1 MRQFPASPIT
11 ALIDESPDV
20 NLSESI
26 GPDLS
31 VADVLGQDG
40 LAALA
45 GVSLGYGTSAGHPDL
60 RALVAGRLGVPS
72 EQVLLTSGAAG
83 ALFGVALLHSDSEG
97 DGEVV
102 ACLPCYPPML
112 DALRGLGARV
122 VTVSGRFEDG
132 YRIDLDAFSDRL
144 SARTRLVMVASPQ
157 NPSGVPVTPAEADGM
172 LAAMARRCPEAL
184 LLVDETFREATYGG
198 AAPAASFAGRSE
210 RVLTC
215 GSLSKAYGTPG
226 LRIGWLTVPGAGLR
240 EQLRLAKFNSSICCG
255 VLDEFLAARLLS
267 RADQLLGSRAALMD
281 RARTVVERWI
291 GEQDGRLHW
300 LRPEAGAF
308 CCTRLNPDVFGPPDV
323 RRFYDRLSD
332 RRTVVAPG
340 SWFGDSARVMRLGL
354 AYPPD
359 DELEKGL
366 MVISDALRP

>member
-11 ALIDESPDV
+11 ALIDEYPDV

-31 VADVLGQDG
+31 VADILGQDG

-45 GVSLGYGTSAGHPDL
+45 GVGLGYGTSAGHADL
-60 RALVAGRLGVPS
+60 RALVAGRLGVPG

-83 ALFGVALLHSDSEG
+83 ALFLVALLHSDNEI
-97 DGEVV
+97 V

-112 DALRGLGARV
+112 DVLRGLGARV

-157 NPSGVPVTPAEADGM
+157 NPSGVPVTPAEADEM

-198 AAPAASFAGRSE
+198 AAPATSFAGRSE

-215 GSLSKAYGTPG
+215 ASLSKAYGAPG
-226 LRIGWLTVPGAGLR
+226 LRIGWLTVPGAQLR

-255 VLDEFLAARLLS
+255 SLDEFLATRLLS
-267 RADQLLGSRAALMD
+267 RADEVLASRGELLA
-281 RARTVVERWI
+281 RARATVEHWI
-291 GEQDGRLHW
+291 GEQDGRLQW

-308 CCTRLNPDVFGPPDV
+308 CCVRLDPGRFGAGDV
-323 RRFYDRLSD
+323 RRVHGLLAGQ
-332 RRTVVAPG
+332 RTAVAPG
-340 SWFGDSARVMRLGL
+340 PWFGDSEHVMRLGL
-354 AYPPD
+354 AYPPPG
-359 DELEKGL
+359 ELEKGL
-366 MVISDALRP
+366 GIIAGALRP

>member
-26 GPDLS
+26 GPDLA
-31 VADVLGQDG
+31 VADILGPDG
-40 LAALA
+40 LADLA
-45 GVSLGYGTSAGHPDL
+45 RVSLGYGTSAGHADL

-83 ALFGVALLHSDSEG
+83 ALFLVALLHSDSEG

-112 DALRGLGARV
+112 DVLRGLGARV

-157 NPSGVPVTPAEADGM
+157 NPSGVPVTPAEADEM

-215 GSLSKAYGTPG
+215 ASLSKAYGAPG
-226 LRIGWLTVPGAGLR
+226 LRIGWLTVPGSRLR
-240 EQLRLAKFNSSICCG
+240 EQLRLAKFNSSVCCG
-255 VLDEFLAARLLS
+255 VLDEFLATRLLS
-267 RADQLLGSRAALMD
+267 RAGQLLGCRGARMAQARA
-281 RARTVVERWI
+281 TVGRWI
-291 GEQDGRLHW
+291 GEHDGRLQW

-308 CCTRLNPDVFGPPDV
+308 CCARLNPDVFGPSDV
-323 RRFYDRLSD
+323 RRFYDRLGE
-332 RRTVVAPG
+332 RRTAVAPG
-340 SWFGDSARVMRLGL
+340 PWFGDS
-354 AYPPD
+354 
-359 DELEKGL
+359 
-366 MVISDALRP
+366 IH

>member
-26 GPDLS
+26 GPDLA
-31 VADVLGQDG
+31 VADILGPAG
-40 LAALA
+40 LADLA
-45 GVSLGYGTSAGHPDL
+45 RVSLGYGTSAGHADL

-83 ALFGVALLHSDSEG
+83 ALFLVALLHSDSEG

-112 DALRGLGARV
+112 DVLRGLGARV

-132 YRIDLDAFSDRL
+132 YRIDLDAFSARL

-157 NPSGVPVTPAEADGM
+157 NPSGVPVTPEEVDEI

-215 GSLSKAYGTPG
+215 ASLSKAYGAPG
-226 LRIGWLTVPGAGLR
+226 LRIGWLTVPGARLR

-267 RADQLLGSRAALMD
+267 RADELLASRGELMA
-281 RARTVVERWI
+281 RARATMEHWI
-291 GEQDGRLHW
+291 GDQRGRLQW

-308 CCTRLNPDVFGPPDV
+308 CCVRLDPGRFGAGDV
-323 RRFYDRLSD
+323 RRIHARLAGQ
-332 RRTVVAPG
+332 RTAVAPG
-340 SWFGDSARVMRLGL
+340 PWFGDSEHVMRLGL
-354 AYPPD
+354 AYPPPG
-359 DELEKGL
+359 ELEKGL
-366 MVISDALRP
+366 EIIAAALRS

>member
-31 VADVLGQDG
+31 VADILGRAG
-40 LAALA
+40 LADLA
-45 GVSLGYGTSAGHPDL
+45 GVSLGYGTSAGDADL
-60 RALVAGRLGVPS
+60 RALVAGRLGVPGD
-72 EQVLLTSGAAG
+72 QVLLTSGAAG
-83 ALFGVALLHSDSEG
+83 ALFLAALLHSD
-97 DGEVV
+97 GEIL

-132 YRIDLDAFSDRL
+132 YRIDLEGLRDRL

-157 NPSGVPVTPAEADGM
+157 NPSGVSVTPEEIDAI
-172 LAAMARRCPEAL
+172 LAALDRRCPEAL

-198 AAPAASFAGRSE
+198 AAPAVSFAGRSE

-215 GSLSKAYGTPG
+215 ASLSKAYGAPG
-226 LRIGWLTVPGAGLR
+226 LRIGWLTVPDAQLR

-255 VLDEFLAARLLS
+255 ALDEFLAARLLS
-267 RADQLLGSRAALMD
+267 RAGELLAARGELMA
-281 RARTVVERWI
+281 RARATVEHWI
-291 GEQDGRLHW
+291 GDQGGRLRW

-308 CCTRLNPDVFGPPDV
+308 CCVRLDPGRFGVRDV
-323 RRFYDRLSD
+323 RRFHDRLAGQ
-332 RRTVVAPG
+332 RTAVAPG
-340 SWFGDSARVMRLGL
+340 RWFGDGEHVMRLGL
-354 AYPPD
+354 AYPPPG
-359 DELEKGL
+359 ELQKGL
-366 MVISDALRP
+366 EIIADALRP